1 MVVGDAGRLRQ
12 VLVDLLSNAVKFTL
26 RGEVVVSLGV
36 EEFAAP
42 PEVAQTPQS
51 ALDLPASSEGK
62 IKLHFEVRDTG
73 IGIPESRMDRLFQS
87 FSQVDASTTR
97 HSGGTGL
104 GLAIS
109 RRLCEI
115 MGGEVWVESVE
126 GAGSTFHF
134 TILGEPLRGSAV
146 IDWRGSQPPRLA
158 GRRLLIVD
166 DNATNRQILSLQA
179 RSWGM
184 IPRASGSPV
193 EALEWVTRGDP
204 FDLAILDMQMPEM
217 DGMALAEKMR
227 KLRSAE
233 QLPLV
238 MLTSLGWRESAGGDF
253 AAFLTKPIKPSH
265 LFDVL
270 IGIFHKVSANEAAQK
285 GASTSQLPAAGRI
298 LLAEDNAINQKVAV
312 QLLARLGYRADVA
325 ANGLEV
331 LKALELR
338 PYSIVLMDVQMPE
351 MDGLEA
357 ARRICR
363 QWPRERRPRM
373 IAMTANAMQGD
384 REACL
389 AAGMDDYIAKPV
401 RLSDLEAAL
410 RSNSAAGKTRSEE
423 ARMSPAID
431 WDVVTS
437 LRELQSGSSDLGLE
451 LI

>member
-1 MVVGDAGRLRQ
+1 VVQ
-12 VLVDLLSNAVKFTL
+12 
-26 RGEVVVSLGV
+26 
-36 EEFAAP
+36 P
-42 PEVAQTPQS
+42 
-51 ALDLPASSEGK
+51 
-62 IKLHFEVRDTG
+62 
-73 IGIPESRMDRLFQS
+73 
-87 FSQVDASTTR
+87 
-97 HSGGTGL
+97 
-104 GLAIS
+104 
-109 RRLCEI
+109 
-115 MGGEVWVESVE
+115 SV
-126 GAGSTFHF
+126 
-134 TILGEPLRGSAV
+134 
-146 IDWRGSQPPRLA
+146 DWRGSQPKLA

-166 DNATNRQILSLQA
+166 DNATNRYILSLQA
-179 RSWGM
+179 QSWGM

-193 EALEWVTRGDP
+193 EALEWVARGDP

-227 KLRSAE
+227 KLRGAE

-238 MLTSLGWRESAGGDF
+238 MLTSLGWRESAGADF

-270 IGIFHKVSANEAAQK
+270 IGIFHKAAATQSARAGEA
-285 GASTSQLPAAGRI
+285 ASTSQRPAAGRI
-298 LLAEDNAINQKVAV
+298 LLAEDNAINQKVAL

-338 PYSIVLMDVQMPE
+338 PYDVVLMDVQMPE
-351 MDGLEA
+351 MDGFEA
-357 ARRICR
+357 SRRICR
-363 QWPRERRPRM
+363 HWPRERRPRI

-401 RLSDLEAAL
+401 QLSDLESAL
-410 RSNSAAGKTRSEE
+410 RRNSASNARSEE
-423 ARMSPAID
+423 TRMSPAID

-451 LI
+451 LIELFLSELPGRVEALETAVRDADPTMLLRAAHRLKGSSGTLGARQLAAICAELEQKGRVGTIEGAPNLIALLKEEVGRVRQELEGLQISRIPT